1 MHYRTICILTAF
13 ATVGIA
19 SAASLSSADKQFLI
33 NTAKVDM
40 IEAHQG
46 QMAEDQAARS
56 DVKDF
61 GKTLVDDH
69 TKSYEELTALASKL
83 GVSIPT
89 GINSSKEHDIA
100 PLEHLKGA
108 SFDRAFTRDEVAA
121 HRRVLAEFKREAEHG
136 QDPDVKAFASQQI
149 PVLEKHLHLA
159 ETCEKPAG
167 RT

>member
-1 MHYRTICILTAF
+1 MHRIICFLTLVGVTGLAF
-13 ATVGIA
+13 
-19 SAASLSSADKQFLI
+19 AASLSNADKQFLI
-33 NTAKVDM
+33 TAAKTDM
-40 IEAHQG
+40 VEAHEG

-69 TKSYEELTALASKL
+69 TRSYQQLTALASKL

-89 GINSSKEHDIA
+89 GINSSKEREIA
-100 PLEHLKGA
+100 PLERLKGA
-108 SFDRAFTRDEVAA
+108 GFDRTFTRDEVAA

-136 QDPDVKAFASQQI
+136 RDPDVKAFASQQI

-159 ETCEKPAG
+159 ESCEKPAG
-167 RT
+167 RS